1 PSTDL
6 YWLLTGTSKKTF
18 LETHNIVNEST
29 TPYKTHCKYCDE
41 HGLFEV
47 FQEQI
52 SDLKKDKEDLK
63 QLLGLRNEEDAT

>member
-1 PSTDL
+1 
-6 YWLLTGTSKKTF
+6 
-18 LETHNIVNEST
+18 VNEST